1 MPGGH
6 LLREAGHC
14 SSRSGACPT
23 TEPVPLPH
31 PLLPELESLASSTAT
46 DHGFELCGVQILT
59 HMIPMT
65 VQVQIRQQEGT
76 DISLDDCARFS
87 GLLGEV
93 LETSNMLNE
102 SYVLEISSPGIGEQ
116 LRSDRDFKTFRGFP
130 VEVHYR
136 DLKDGELR
144 QSGSLLERNEEHL
157 QLNIKGRLR
166 SFPLDNVISVRLTSP
181 AS

>member
-1 MPGGH
+1 M
-6 LLREAGHC
+6 
-14 SSRSGACPT
+14 
-23 TEPVPLPH
+23 PH
-31 PLLPELESLASSTAT
+31 PLLPELESLASKTAT
-46 DHGFELCGVQILT
+46 DHGFELCGVQLLT

-65 VQVQIRQQEGT
+65 VQVQIRQRGSSE
-76 DISLDDCARFS
+76 ISLDDCASFS
-87 GLLGEV
+87 RLFGEV

-116 LRSDRDFKTFRGFP
+116 LQSDRDFKTFKGFP

-136 DLKDGELR
+136 EFNDGER
-144 QSGSLLERNEEHL
+144 SQSGSLVERNQEHL
-157 QLNIKGRLR
+157 QINIKGRLR